1 MLLIK
6 MQPMNKLRYSLD
18 TSFVVRLLTG
28 DPVPQFRLAADFL
41 EQCGREE
48 AVAEVVDLVLAEA
61 YFALQYHYGFPKD
74 MALKSLRQF
83 AEQPS
88 VAVSKYALEILS
100 LSGLSSANPG
110 FVDLLIHG
118 DSRARNSQLVTFE
131 KKSRKLEGV
140 IVLE

>member
-1 MLLIK
+1 
-6 MQPMNKLRYSLD
+6 MNKLRYSLD

-74 MALKSLRQF
+74 MALKSLRRTAF
-83 AEQPS
+83 GCCIKVRAGDP
-88 VAVSKYALEILS
+88 VIVWFVIRK
-100 LSGLSSANPG
+100 SGLCG
-110 FVDLLIHG
+110 FA
-118 DSRARNSQLVTFE
+118 DSW
-131 KKSRKLEGV
+131 
-140 IVLE
+140 